1 MLSSLLCYV
10 TAFSSSLQSAFQIAD
25 RTVLLALDLGWQE
38 FLDMFVELIV
48 PSLALPGLGIPALTL
63 SGVVAS
69 RPAVPALAAPR
80 WDILGPF
87 TPYRQVSRRGHQ
99 AVLCQK
105 QKPRNSVALSHRVT
119 FTRSVVFLFLE
130 PGLHLFVAKFQDIG
144 KFLHLLEA
152 DSCL

>member
-1 MLSSLLCYV
+1 MLSSLLYYII
-10 TAFSSSLQSAFQIAD
+10 AFFSSLQSAFQIAD
-25 RTVLLALDLGWQE
+25 RTVLLALDLGRQE

-69 RPAVPALAAPR
+69 RPTVPALAAPR

-105 QKPRNSVALSHRVT
+105 SCARNRN
-119 FTRSVVFLFLE
+119 
-130 PGLHLFVAKFQDIG
+130 PGILWP
-144 KFLHLLEA
+144 
-152 DSCL
+152 

>member
-1 MLSSLLCYV
+1 M
-10 TAFSSSLQSAFQIAD
+10 
-25 RTVLLALDLGWQE
+25 LALDLGRQE
-38 FLDMFVELIV
+38 FFNMFVELIV

-69 RPAVPALAAPR
+69 RPTVPALAAPR

-119 FTRSVVFLFLE
+119 CFSGSGTRASPVC
-130 PGLHLFVAKFQDIG
+130 
-144 KFLHLLEA
+144 
-152 DSCL
+152 S